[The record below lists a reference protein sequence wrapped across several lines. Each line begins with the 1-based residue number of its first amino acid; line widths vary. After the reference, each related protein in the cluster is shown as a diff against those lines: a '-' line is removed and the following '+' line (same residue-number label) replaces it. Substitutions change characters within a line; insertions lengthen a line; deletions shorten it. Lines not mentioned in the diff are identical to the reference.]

1 MAEHVAEYE
10 WRGEGEEAE
19 IVFFAPDDP
28 AFERT
33 LPAAVLPGVESPVY
47 AAASQRGF
55 GWAAASNTHV
65 APDLLSAPLR
75 GLLLVAGTRS
85 ENLGVPPQELRDRI
99 LRELPEAGARLPSL
113 NESGAGRLCESGAHA
128 AAEDGLIEEEDLP
141 LLEVRPGDA
150 DAIGRRAL
158 AAAPREWAGGVEPDL
173 RLVTEVLDTE
183 GAESL
188 GLEEGVLA
196 LVVEVDAGDLG
207 RLTLA
212 AHRERILD
220 RVRSG
225 DFVATPELPAALAES
240 GEAEDLIAALYAAAN
255 FADARAA
262 RAVWMLRRVLGD
274 ATGELNIR
282 AAWRTGGIEAWE
294 GRVVH
299 RRGLAW
305 AERGHVLVCGSYTGA
320 GTGNMW
326 ASAPPFGVPEEE
338 GRWPWEEAGLLE
350 RLAMLDPPEG

>member
-1 MAEHVAEYE
+1 LAEHVAQYE

-19 IVFFAPDDP
+19 IVLYAPDDP

-33 LPAAVLPGVESPVY
+33 LPAATLPGVESPVY

-55 GWAAASNTHV
+55 GWVAASATHA
-65 APDLLSAPLR
+65 APDLLSVPLR
-75 GLLLVAGTRS
+75 SLLLVAGTRS
-85 ENLGVPPQELRDRI
+85 ENLGVPPQELSDRI

-113 NESGAGRLCESGAHA
+113 NESGAGRLCESGARA
-128 AAEDGLIEEEDLP
+128 AAEDGLIEDEDLP
-141 LLEVRPGDA
+141 LLDVRPGDA

-158 AAAPREWAGGVEPDL
+158 AAAPYEWEGGVESAL
-173 RLVTEVLDTE
+173 RLVTEVFDTE
-183 GAESL
+183 GAESV
-188 GLEEGVLA
+188 GLEEGALN
-196 LVVEVDAGDLG
+196 LVVKADAGDLG
-207 RLTLA
+207 RLALV
-212 AHRERILD
+212 AHRERILS
-220 RVRSG
+220 RLRSG
-225 DFVATPELPAALAES
+225 DYGATPELPAAPAGS
-240 GEAEDLIAALYAAAN
+240 GEAEDLITALYAAAN

-262 RAVWMLRRVLGD
+262 RALWMLRRVLGD
-274 ATGELNIR
+274 AAGGLDIR
-282 AAWRTGGIEAWE
+282 AAWRTGGIEEQA
-294 GRVVH
+294 GRLVH

-305 AERGHVLVCGSYTGA
+305 ADNGHVLVCGSYAAA

>member
-10 WRGEGEEAE
+10 WRDEAE
-19 IVFFAPDDP
+19 VVLYAPDDST
-28 AFERT
+28 FERT
-33 LPAAVLPGVESPVY
+33 LPAARLPGVESPVY
-47 AAASQRGF
+47 AAASPEGF
-55 GWAAASNTHV
+55 GWAAASTTHA

-85 ENLGVPPQELRDRI
+85 ENLGVPPQELMQRV
-99 LRELPEAGARLPSL
+99 LRGLPEAGVRLPSL
-113 NESGAGRLCESGAHA
+113 NESGAGRLCDSGARA

-141 LLEVRPGDA
+141 LLNARPGNA
-150 DAIGRRAL
+150 DAVGRRAL
-158 AAAPREWAGGVEPDL
+158 AAAPREWEGGVEPDL

-188 GLEEGVLA
+188 GLEEGALA
-196 LVVEVDAGDLG
+196 LVVRVDAGDLG
-207 RLTLA
+207 QLA
-212 AHRERILD
+212 LASHRERILS

-225 DFVATPELPAALAES
+225 NFVATPELPAALAES
-240 GEAEDLIAALYAAAN
+240 GEAEDLVAALYAAAN

-262 RAVWMLRRVLGD
+262 RALWMLRRVLGGAAGGLD
-274 ATGELNIR
+274 IR
-282 AAWRTGGIEAWE
+282 AAWRTGGIEEQE
-294 GRVVH
+294 GRLVH

-305 AERGHVLVCGSYTGA
+305 AEDGHVLVCGSYAAA

-350 RLAMLDPPEG
+350 RLATLDPPEG